1 MVNGI
6 TLGWWLITTEV
17 LQGSILGPVLFN
29 VFINDLDV
37 GLRFII
43 TKFSDDTKLGGAV
56 DSVKHILQR
65 ALDKFENWAVSSCMK
80 FNKSKW
86 LILH

>member
-29 VFINDLDV
+29 VFMNDFDV
-37 GLRFII
+37 GLKGFLS
-43 TKFSDDTKLGGAV
+43 KFADNNKLRGAV

-80 FNKSKW
+80 FNKSKCQ
-86 LILH
+86 ILH